1 MHLSIDLFNP
11 PWREILMMAASL
23 KKADVLFAVSALSD
37 GFFDNNEDRHAY
49 TQVIEEE
56 GRKVQGK
63 LRKLLMIS
71 GGHASIDINFM
82 YIYTVPVVVL

>member
-11 PWREILMMAASL
+11 LWRETLMMAASL

-49 TQVIEEE
+49 TQVIEEYFAD
-56 GRKVQGK
+56 
-63 LRKLLMIS
+63 S
-71 GGHASIDINFM
+71 GDETEAETENEDGTIDFQEF
-82 YIYTVPVVVL
+82 L